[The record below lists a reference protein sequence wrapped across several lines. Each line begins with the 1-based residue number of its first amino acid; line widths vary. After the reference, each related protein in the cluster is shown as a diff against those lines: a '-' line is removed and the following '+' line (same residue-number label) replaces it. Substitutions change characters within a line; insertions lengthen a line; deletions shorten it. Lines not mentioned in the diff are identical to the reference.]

1 MSRYLPNDV
10 FELEPAPKDPERKRR
25 AWLLDLRGWL
35 FLGMSLGGIL
45 TVALIVT
52 ADESYAGIDRMR
64 AVSASVPQPEP
75 PAITKIPFLGGLI
88 SAIHDVA
95 PAFFA
100 PSPDSVLQPPESSS
114 RPASSPSSAPSPT
127 GSVVPAAQLPVATT
141 APPASTARPSPTP
154 SPSPSAPVSGPVATP
169 TPAPAATPPPP
180 APTAT
185 PSPSATPSTQQG
197 GPVATPTAVSTA
209 TPTPAPTATP
219 SPSATPSTQQ
229 SGPVATPTPAP
240 TATPPPPAPTATP
253 TPSPVPTLA
262 ITTDRGA
269 TSIVN
274 LADLVPG
281 DSLTRTLTVQNAG
294 SLAFRYT
301 VSVTQ
306 TTSTLLWT
314 DPTDGLQLTVRTG
327 GGTVLYAGPLSGLGS
342 LAGPTILAPGTT
354 ELLSYT
360 VAFPGTASNSFQGLT
375 QDLTL
380 VFDAIQ
386 YP

>member
-10 FELEPAPKDPERKRR
+10 FELESAPKDPERKRR

-64 AVSASVPQPEP
+64 AVSASVQQPEP

-127 GSVVPAAQLPVATT
+127 VSVVPAAQLPVATT

-154 SPSPSAPVSGPVATP
+154 SPSPSS
-169 TPAPAATPPPP
+169 
-180 APTAT
+180 
-185 PSPSATPSTQQG
+185 
-197 GPVATPTAVSTA
+197 
-209 TPTPAPTATP
+209 
-219 SPSATPSTQQ
+219 SATPSTQQ
-229 SGPVATPTPAP
+229 SGPVATPTPVP
-240 TATPPPPAPTATP
+240 TATPPPPSAPTATP

-306 TTSTLLWT
+306 TASTQLWT
-314 DPTDGLQLTVRTG
+314 DPTDGLQLTVRTA

-354 ELLSYT
+354 ELMSYT

>member
-10 FELEPAPKDPERKRR
+10 FELEPAPRGPERKRR

-35 FLGMSLGGIL
+35 FLGMGLGGIL

-52 ADESYAGIDRMR
+52 ADESYAGIDGMR

-114 RPASSPSSAPSPT
+114 RPASSPSAAPSPT
-127 GSVVPAAQLPVATT
+127 VSVVPAAQLPAATT
-141 APPASTARPSPTP
+141 APPASSARPSPTP
-154 SPSPSAPVSGPVATP
+154 S
-169 TPAPAATPPPP
+169 
-180 APTAT
+180 
-185 PSPSATPSTQQG
+185 
-197 GPVATPTAVSTA
+197 
-209 TPTPAPTATP
+209 P

-229 SGPVATPTPAP
+229 SGPVATPTPVP
-240 TATPPPPAPTATP
+240 TATPPTPAPTATP

-281 DSLTRTLTVQNAG
+281 DSLTRAITVQNAG

-306 TTSTLLWT
+306 TASTLLWT
-314 DPTDGLQLTVRTG
+314 DPTDGLQLTVRTA

-342 LAGPTILAPGTT
+342 LAGPAILAPGTT

-360 VAFPGTASNSFQGLT
+360 VDFPGMASNSFQGLT

-380 VFDAIQ
+380 VFDAIEF
-386 YP
+386 P